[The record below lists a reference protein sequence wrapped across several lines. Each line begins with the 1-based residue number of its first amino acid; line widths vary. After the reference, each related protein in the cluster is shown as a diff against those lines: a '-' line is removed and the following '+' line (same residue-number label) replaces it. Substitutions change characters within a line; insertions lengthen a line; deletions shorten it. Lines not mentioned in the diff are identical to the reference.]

1 MKKTI
6 TDSIFDKKRGKLL
19 TIFIFISAIW
29 IVLWV
34 IDLFSGNY
42 YQTAMQEFDYVPGWY
57 VYDVIISIVINTI
70 ILIGLW
76 RWEKWAV
83 YLYFLII
90 LVSYL
95 MYIFIYKITDP
106 WFTTFYILIFSVISF
121 LIIYRKWKYFK

>member
-19 TIFIFISAIW
+19 TIFIFISAILIVFW
-29 IVLWV
+29 IF
-34 IDLFSGNY
+34 DLFSGNY
-42 YQTAMQEFDYVPGWY
+42 YQTAMQQFDYVPDWY

-83 YLYFLII
+83 YLYFLMI
-90 LVSYL
+90 VASYFF
-95 MYIFIYKITDP
+95 YIFIYKSNTP
-106 WFTTFYILIFSVISF
+106 VFTSLYILVFTAISF
-121 LIIYRKWKYFK
+121 LILHRKWKYFK

>member
-6 TDSIFDKKRGKLL
+6 TNTIFDKKRGKLL

-57 VYDVIISIVINTI
+57 VYDVIVSIVVNTI

-83 YLYFLII
+83 YLYFLMI
-90 LVSYL
+90 VASYFF
-95 MYIFIYKITDP
+95 YIFIYKSNTP
-106 WFTTFYILIFSVISF
+106 LFTSLYILVFTAISF
-121 LIIYRKWKYFK
+121 FILRRKWKYFK

>member
-42 YQTAMQEFDYVPGWY
+42 YQTAMQEFNYVPGWY

-76 RWEKWAV
+76 RWEKWSV
-83 YLYFLII
+83 YLYFLMI
-90 LVSYL
+90 VASYFF
-95 MYIFIYKITDP
+95 YIFIYKSNTP
-106 WFTTFYILIFSVISF
+106 VFTSLYILVFTAISF
-121 LIIYRKWKYFK
+121 LILHRKWKYLK

>member
-6 TDSIFDKKRGKLL
+6 TNTIFDKKRGKLL
-19 TIFIFISAIW
+19 TLFIFISAIF
-29 IVLWV
+29 IIFWV
-34 IDLFSGNY
+34 FDLFSGNY

-83 YLYFLII
+83 YLYFLMI
-90 LVSYL
+90 VASYFF
-95 MYIFIYKITDP
+95 YIFIYKSNTP
-106 WFTTFYILIFSVISF
+106 VFTSLYILVFTAISF
-121 LIIYRKWKYFK
+121 FILRRKWKYFK